1 MLIAELERG
10 LLRGEDAAGSALVL
24 QELRRSIRAE
34 TQPVPRI
41 GDTARMFFAPLE
53 PFLIDGR
60 PDHKRLGRLA
70 RASLEPV
77 WQWIGRDLMPAETKA
92 LTEDINR
99 ALLANDRV
107 KAEHV
112 VRALQGC
119 AIQRIKAAIAAVDFD
134 EKAKRKLGVQVG
146 TPRALE
152 DVTTLL
158 HILEIRDA
166 VAEWVRRLPSQIRA
180 FEREQIDQA
189 KALIDA
195 VTAAK
200 QSETGTARKSDIYLY
215 GLVVV
220 MSRLAAPWQLI
231 RLATRAADSDV
242 TARIAETPYAV
253 AVTIVLSEVENT
265 VSELRSELK
274 AGRPV
279 ASMLKDIH
287 DAARGLR
294 TEMDLSFDS
303 AWSRQLAAIRGDVSD
318 LLKAEIETTPG
329 RVRRLLRPRPDKEIA
344 PGSVLDSV
352 DVSEVE
358 ARVEFVGVC
367 RNYAGELAASEVTL
381 RTYSELQHYLETG
394 TKVLLNSL
402 RSARRFRPPLPAI
415 SGRCRDQLLSD
426 RVWDRICR
434 APGESRRG
442 RRAIRDRRT
451 QACPRMSRKL
461 CGATLV
467 SRMRA
472 HTSAFAAKSQCVIAA
487 PEFPLRP
494 HSCRDVT
501 TGAMAV
507 RLMPARW

>member
-10 LLRGEDAAGSALVL
+10 LLRGEDAASSALVL
-24 QELRRSIRAE
+24 QELRRAIRAE
-34 TQPVPRI
+34 TQAVPRI
-41 GDTARMFFAPLE
+41 GDAARMFFAPLE

-119 AIQRIKAAIAAVDFD
+119 AILRIKAAIAAVDFD

-152 DVTTLL
+152 DITTLL
-158 HILEIRDA
+158 QIFEIRDA

-265 VSELRSELK
+265 LSDLRSELK

-344 PGSVLDSV
+344 PGSALDSV

-394 TKVLLNSL
+394 TKVLLDSL
-402 RSARRFRPPLPAI
+402 RSA
-415 SGRCRDQLLSD
+415 GDSD
-426 RVWDRICR
+426 RPFRQSQVD
-434 APGESRRG
+434 A
-442 RRAIRDRRT
+442 AIRFCRT
-451 QACPRMSRKL
+451 VFGSEYAGLLAKAAEVAAQSGIVERK
-461 CGATLV
+461 
-467 SRMRA
+467 
-472 HTSAFAAKSQCVIAA
+472 
-487 PEFPLRP
+487 
-494 HSCRDVT
+494 
-501 TGAMAV
+501 
-507 RLMPARW
+507 PARV